1 MCFCEGSTADQSELQ
16 FAGKLPCFCEELI
29 PVGSSHVIARTQQG
43 RLYYDQTLLC
53 SNVTSMKRLQDTFV
67 YIVNDIIPRLCF
79 LPIAELSSFSTSTSS
94 GIPHGSF
101 ASRALERGSVMIAVS
116 REGRVVVQLPR
127 GNLESFYPRYLS
139 CHQLWKLV
147 YEGSDP
153 LRWKTAVELM
163 RRQRIR
169 RVLFFL

>member
-1 MCFCEGSTADQSELQ
+1 M
-16 FAGKLPCFCEELI
+16 
-29 PVGSSHVIARTQQG
+29 IARTQQG
-43 RLYYDQTLLC
+43 RLYYDDTLLC
-53 SNVTSMKRLQDTFV
+53 SNVTSMRRLQDTFV

-79 LPIAELSSFSTSTSS
+79 LPIAQLPSFSTSTSS

-101 ASRALERGSVMIAVS
+101 ASRALERGSVMIAVGK
-116 REGRVVVQLPR
+116 EGRVVVQLPR

-147 YEGSDP
+147 YEGSEP
-153 LRWKTAVELM
+153 SRWKTAVELM

-169 RVLFFL
+169 RTFFLRIVMCSSGFIVRYRSRLFCAARRRVSVSSKSRSN

>member
-1 MCFCEGSTADQSELQ
+1 M
-16 FAGKLPCFCEELI
+16 
-29 PVGSSHVIARTQQG
+29 IARTQQG
-43 RLYYDQTLLC
+43 RLYYDDTLLC
-53 SNVTSMKRLQDTFV
+53 SNVTSMRRLQDTFV

-79 LPIAELSSFSTSTSS
+79 LPIAQLPSFSTSTSS

-101 ASRALERGSVMIAVS
+101 ASRALERGSVMIAVGK
-116 REGRVVVQLPR
+116 EGRVVVQLPR

-147 YEGSDP
+147 YEGSEP
-153 LRWKTAVELM
+153 SRWKTAVELM

-169 RVLFFL
+169 RTFFLRIVMCSSGFIVRYRSRLLCAARRRVSFSSKPRSN